1 VSRTAQCN
9 WIACSGHAYLF
20 RGHSEGGAMPLQEHH
35 QIVSVDDHLI
45 GHPRVWR
52 DRLPAKFVDRGPN
65 IIEDERNRHVGL

>member
-1 VSRTAQCN
+1 
-9 WIACSGHAYLF
+9 
-20 RGHSEGGAMPLQEHH
+20 MPLQEHH